1 MTIYYHQNGEMWNSS
16 DEETIN
22 SDFVTPYWV
31 TKVKE
36 IHKKRKRENVRRGAI
51 KINCAIAAK
60 KRERKIVNMVGK
72 AKQKED
78 LKKRV
83 KAMPSDKG
91 KMTYNDQDCDKKRA
105 AMTTPPSQSSSKK
118 KKTSSSKSPLAP
130 IDNYVTPGTITKVEQ
145 SVSCSQID
153 LPVSQLANQFES
165 SPPSQDDFLPPTIVS
180 SSSNTITSMSTVGS
194 NSVLPN
200 SMMCNPD
207 EVIRTQHRCTGCG
220 YLFDGCYEMKYR
232 LICLQFVLDY
242 VDDIGRLENTTDD
255 GVRIAYHKAFLCC
268 VRKDLME
275 KTSYFETNR
284 LLPIPKCMIV
294 GSLKD
299 ALDMTNGRNDFLLKV
314 LTSKRI
320 KHVEST
326 LRHDELARRFVKE
339 E

>member
-1 MTIYYHQNGEMWNSS
+1 M
-16 DEETIN
+16 
-22 SDFVTPYWV
+22 
-31 TKVKE
+31 
-36 IHKKRKRENVRRGAI
+36 
-51 KINCAIAAK
+51 
-60 KRERKIVNMVGK
+60 NMVGK

-78 LKKRV
+78 LKRRV

-91 KMTYNDQDCDKKRA
+91 KTTSTDQECDEKRA
-105 AMTTPPSQSSSKK
+105 AKMTPPSQSSLKK
-118 KKTSSSKSPLAP
+118 KNKMSPSKSTLAP
-130 IDNYVTPGTITKVEQ
+130 IDNYVTPDTITKVEQ
-145 SVSCSQID
+145 SIPCSQID
-153 LPVSQLANQFES
+153 LPVSRLANQFES
-165 SPPSQDDFLPPTIVS
+165 SPPSQDDFLPPTVVS
-180 SSSNTITSMSTVGS
+180 SYSNATTSMSTVGS

-207 EVIRTQHRCTGCG
+207 DVIRTQHRCTGCG

-232 LICLQFVLDY
+232 LICLQSILDY
-242 VDDIGRLENTTDD
+242 VDDVGGLDNTTDN

-268 VRKDLME
+268 VRKDIME

-299 ALDMTNGRNDFLLKV
+299 ALDMTNGRNNFLLKV

-320 KHVEST
+320 KNVEST
-326 LRHDELARRFVKE
+326 LRHDELARHFVKE